1 MKKNVL
7 VPCLVVGLLLFSAC
21 GPISINSGDET
32 ISIPEPTPVNLQDQA
47 SNNDAAQPGGTD
59 SYKQPKMIVVDSG
72 DEVGLTFYNLQ
83 GQAVTELRTPNA
95 GYLTESGVHIAG
107 AVPDGQIMTPL
118 VYHSFNP
125 DSLQMNVNDSITT
138 LVNTPMF
145 YGLAGAVGEEFIAY
159 STYQPED
166 NAVTSMLYMGDLNT
180 LPTIGPIYTLE
191 NSDNFYVINPMGIS
205 TDAGV
210 ATGIWYTLSAWGIGG
225 DIIYPVNQ
233 GLYYFDMTS
242 GTSFQFAGAECNPQ
256 GLSQDFA
263 WVACRGG
270 NPDSG
275 YGYFIKNTAANTA
288 VDFPLDQASDRGAGY
303 GVFSPDNSYI
313 AWMEASGSHMAEV
326 PNYHSRIR
334 IGLTGGGVVFDQD
347 DSAFAQALGTSSVEY
362 IEPIGW
368 IDPQTLLV
376 EVVAQ
381 DYGNTNIVKVDITNG
396 SITPFIPGRFIAFA
410 YP

>member
-205 TDAGV
+205 TDTGV

-225 DIIYPVNQ
+225 DIIFPVNQ
-233 GLYYFDMTS
+233 DLYYFDMTS
-242 GTSFQFAGAECNPQ
+242 GTSFQFAG
-256 GLSQDFA
+256 
-263 WVACRGG
+263 
-270 NPDSG
+270 
-275 YGYFIKNTAANTA
+275 ANTA

-326 PNYHSRIR
+326 PNYYSRIR